1 MKTKFVL
8 LFVALSALVIPASAV
23 SFSLSADGCTGG
35 CGPGPF
41 GTVDLLQVNSTT
53 VNVSVTLFS
62 NFQFPSTGGPHHAFS
77 FNVSGGAAIVSS
89 VLTSDFVYTPGGGS
103 QSPFG
108 AFGYIIDCTGCG
120 NGGSNPKAG
129 PITFTVTR
137 AGGLLV
143 SDFVTNADGY
153 RFASDVINLT
163 TRTTGNVGTP
173 GGAIPEPATLGLV
186 LTSLSGL
193 WLLKRRKQIA

>member
-41 GTVDLLQVNSTT
+41 GTVDLLQNGASVDVT
-53 VNVSVTLFS
+53 VTLFS
-62 NFQFPSTGGPHHAFS
+62 NFNFVRTGGPHHAFN
-77 FNVSGGAAIVSS
+77 FNVSGGAVTISS
-89 VLTSDFVYTPGGGS
+89 LLTSDFSNGGTGGGA
-103 QSPFG
+103 SPYG
-108 AFGYIIDCTGCG
+108 TFGYNIDCTGCG
-120 NGGSNPKAG
+120 NGGSSPKAG
-129 PITFTVTR
+129 PITFTVSR
-137 AGGLLV
+137 VGGVLV